1 VSTSQEMPILDLAQ
15 PKRTDAGTVISPRV
29 AYIWIALGLAV
40 MAQTAGS
47 VVSQGIYVLVPF
59 WKAEFNLSQ
68 AVAALAVTFVNGGQ
82 ILSMFA
88 LGRAIDRYGERA
100 IVGLTMMGMG
110 ATALA
115 AAAFANS
122 YAVLLL
128 MILLLGAFYASVQP
142 GGMRAILRWVP
153 PEHRGVATGFR
164 QASAP
169 LGTAVAAFMLPALAA
184 AFGWRAAMYAQGL
197 VGIAGGIVFWWFYR
211 EDLGHAA
218 TINPAAA
225 KLPFRELVKTLWRDG
240 AFLLLLQAGVV
251 MSAFQFTFTAHAILF
266 TADHFRLQLVP
277 AAALF
282 AVTQVVGIPSR
293 IIVPYVSD
301 RMLPGRRAQGLGY
314 TMLACA
320 AATIAFV
327 FLPSSTPQWVLLL
340 TLTILGIALSWFP
353 LYVLQIAEMAPKSA
367 IAATVGFS
375 TTLAMIAMSIAP
387 PIFGFFV
394 DYLGYGTAWILL
406 TLPVLVTAIRLCRAA
421 EQRPS

>member
-1 VSTSQEMPILDLAQ
+1 MPVLDIAQ
-15 PKRTDAGTVISPRV
+15 PKRADASALVLPPT
-29 AYIWIALGLAV
+29 AYIWIVLGLAV
-40 MAQTAGS
+40 TAQTAGS
-47 VVSQGIYVLVPF
+47 IVSQGIYVLVPF

-100 IVGLTMMGMG
+100 IVGLTMIGMG

-115 AAAFANS
+115 AAAFAS
-122 YAVLLL
+122 GYSALLL

-142 GGMRAILRWVP
+142 GGMRAILRWIP

-169 LGTAVAAFMLPALAA
+169 LGTAAAAFMLPALAA
-184 AFGWRAAMYAQGL
+184 AYGWRAAMYAQGL
-197 VGIAGGIVFWWFYR
+197 VGIAGGIVFWLFYR

-218 TINPAAA
+218 ATKQSTPT
-225 KLPFRELVKTLWRDG
+225 LPFRELVKTLWRDE
-240 AFLLLLQAGVV
+240 AFLILLQAGVV

-266 TADHFRLQLVP
+266 MADHFRLQLVP

-301 RMLPGRRAQGLGY
+301 RMLPGRRPRGLGC
-314 TMLACA
+314 TMFACA
-320 AATIAFV
+320 AATAAFV
-327 FLPSSTPQWVLLL
+327 FLPSGTPQWVLLL
-340 TLTILGIALSWFP
+340 ILAILGVALSWFP

-375 TTLAMIAMSIAP
+375 TTLSMIAMSIAP
-387 PIFGFFV
+387 PIFGLFV
-394 DYLGYGTAWILL
+394 DYFGYGTAWVLL
-406 TLPVLVTAIRLCRAA
+406 TLPVLVTAIRLWRLA
-421 EQRPS
+421 EQKTS